1 MQSPQSDLTPWT
13 LTLISNLIVA
23 KNGGNAQLG
32 FEYRL
37 LDGPSD
43 LLGTLY
49 APVSKIPSVK
59 GNLVVFRKNQLNR
72 L

>member
-1 MQSPQSDLTPWT
+1 MQSPESDLTPWT

-32 FEYRL
+32 FEYGL

-43 LLGTLY
+43 LL
-49 APVSKIPSVK
+49 VIRSFFEKISYIGCK
-59 GNLVVFRKNQLNR
+59 SRYLGESELTTN
-72 L
+72 